1 MPGIFVFSEDCAIAR
16 QLLTPGFE
24 LKQVMHQPS
33 CVITTAIEAAEQ
45 FIAAGADK
53 VFVLQTESLW
63 PEGLATAIANLV
75 VEEQASVV
83 LVGGTVRGKNVAA
96 RVATRLQAG
105 MSSDAHSVTFADGK
119 IETARMLYAGLAL
132 SEEILSLPAV
142 VTIPPRTFVEPAA
155 TVRQGIVKTVA
166 VVPDERVAISE
177 VCPNERTGVDIE
189 TARKLVTVGRGFRQ
203 KTDLLLAEGLAKAL
217 DADVACTR
225 GVAEDFHWLP
235 VERYIGISGRKV
247 KPDLY
252 LSAGVSGQV
261 QHIVGMRDSKVI
273 AAINTDERAPIF
285 EAADYGIVGD
295 LYEVLPLLTAAL
307 ENKQ

>member
-1 MPGIFVFSEDCAIAR
+1 
-16 QLLTPGFE
+16 
-24 LKQVMHQPS
+24 
-33 CVITTAIEAAEQ
+33 
-45 FIAAGADK
+45 
-53 VFVLQTESLW
+53 
-63 PEGLATAIANLV
+63 
-75 VEEQASVV
+75 
-83 LVGGTVRGKNVAA
+83 
-96 RVATRLQAG
+96 
-105 MSSDAHSVTFADGK
+105 
-119 IETARMLYAGLAL
+119 MLYAGLAL